1 VSQRIRIFISSPSDV
16 YAVREIAALTIER
29 LAQDFARFFEIEPYL
44 WEYEAMIA
52 SGHFQDSIE
61 PPSSFDIVLLI
72 LWSRLGTTLPG
83 RTQVREYRG
92 LDGRAA
98 VTGTEWEF
106 EDALGAAQRCGKPDL
121 LVYRSMQQATFDIR
135 DPQRRQEQLQQLA
148 ALEKFWA
155 RHFADQ
161 GRFLGAYVAFTSDA
175 EFAAALEQ
183 HLRKLIEK
191 RIAAQ
196 APGQRGESAKA
207 WMQAPFRGLE
217 AYEFEHAPIYFGQD
231 EALTKAML
239 QLSARAEAGSP
250 FLLLLGASGSGKS
263 SLAKAGIVPKLFVPR
278 RIAGAAF
285 LRRVVFRPSDAREGE
300 DLIDAL
306 ARRLTSQLG
315 EREGLAELVGPGQ
328 TLAGLAAHLRNA
340 TAEPAYPIGAALG
353 QLTLQARQ
361 AGRMLDYETARLVLV
376 VDQLE
381 ELFTNEQLSTAER
394 RRFIALLDGLV
405 RSGLVWIVA
414 TMRKDYW
421 HCADETPDLVR
432 MAEGSG
438 RLELL
443 PPAPSQLSQMI
454 RRPAEAA
461 GINFELH
468 PTTGVA
474 LNEVIA
480 DEVAREP
487 GALPLLSYLMDQ
499 LYRAD
504 VLEAGGSTLTYATYV
519 RLGKL
524 EGAIA
529 TKAEAVLQSCAPL
542 DREALGSVLFLLVQ
556 AGTSE
561 GSVDRAVARRV
572 PLSNFP
578 AETPQRRLVEALLD
592 RSARLLVS
600 DADDGKAP
608 TIRVAHEALISRW
621 ARAREFVQSNA
632 AVLSIRR
639 RIEERHGRW
648 RDLESRGHEAGR
660 EPQRRAGWRAHFGRE
675 RGLLSDIDLADG
687 QRLLLEHRQNT
698 EPELIAYIE
707 RSVAQETRVRTR
719 LIRAL
724 AAIASVV
731 TLLAV
736 LASAASWIASRRQ
749 HEAEEQTAQALRAQS
764 QLLTEAAAERLMGGD
779 VAGAQGVIL
788 EVVTS
793 TDAAR
798 AHAPAAVSVFQE
810 VRAQDA
816 LIEVLPEHEE
826 VLESASYSPDGSRI
840 VTASRDLTARI
851 WDARSGAPLAI
862 LKGHGGWVMSAAYS
876 PDGARIVSA
885 SADKTARIWD
895 ARSGAQLAVL
905 RGHGDVVES
914 AAFSPD
920 GTRIVTASADKT
932 ARIWDAGSA
941 AQLAVLGGHTGVVQ
955 SAAYSPDG
963 SRIVTAS
970 ADTSTRIWDA
980 HSGKLLTT
988 LSGHGDT
995 VWTAVYS
1002 RDGGRIVTAS
1012 ADKSARIWDAH
1023 SGAQLAVLTGH
1034 GGWVRSAAFS
1044 ADGTRVVTASYDRTV
1059 RLWDARLGTSLEV
1072 LYGHGG
1078 WVMTAAFS
1086 PDGSRLVSASFDK
1099 TARIWQAHPV
1109 AQLGVLSGHS
1119 DRVQSGAY
1127 SPDGTRIVTASYDR
1141 TARIWDARSFAQLAV
1156 LTGHTDR
1163 VQSAAFSPDG
1173 TRIVTASIDRSAR
1186 VWDAHSAASLL
1197 VLKGHQDIVESAA
1210 YSPDGTRI
1218 VTASF
1223 DRTAR
1228 IWDASSGAQLTVLAG
1243 HGGWVLSAAYSPD
1256 GTRIVTA
1263 SLDRTARVW
1272 DARTGAQLGVLT
1284 GHGAWLRMAAY
1295 SRDGTRIVTASKDT
1309 TARLWDA
1316 HSFAQLGVLS
1326 GHEDIVESATF
1337 SPDGAQLLTASD
1349 DMTARIWDAHSY
1361 AQLQVLAGHGGVIR
1375 RAAYSPDGSRAI
1387 TASDDLTARIWDA
1400 TVPGGL
1406 DAQILWQQ
1414 AAQIDPLAQV
1424 KRAQLGL
1431 APDPRRRLWPG
1442 SATACD
1448 QAAAAYYDPDRTA
1461 PGIAQA
1467 QIAADVASA
1476 ACVQELAATP
1486 NSARLAYQAGRA
1498 LLANRDFKG
1507 AKSDFERA
1515 LSQGYRSAGLDLG
1528 DLLLEPG
1535 AGVTDPAR
1543 ATTLYTQAW
1552 EAGVPI
1558 AASRLGQLYESGTHA
1573 AQAWAWYQKGAD
1585 AGEPASLARLA
1596 VRAEADAASESTA
1609 AKGNALLLQAFTSYA
1624 AAAEAASAE
1633 AWPDASWL
1641 NWRYHRATLARVLA
1655 QAGMMQSVA
1664 DAYQK
1669 VRAAASAPQHT
1680 WLQRLTARLAGH

>member
-16 YAVREIAALTIER
+16 SAVREIAALTIER
-29 LAQDFARFFEIEPYL
+29 LAQDYARFYAIEPYL

-72 LWSRLGTTLPG
+72 LWSRLGTALPA
-83 RTQVREYRG
+83 RTQLREYRG
-92 LDGRAA
+92 IDGRTA

-106 EDALGAAQRCGKPDL
+106 EDALAAAQRCGRPDL
-121 LVYRSMQQATFDIR
+121 LVYRSMKQATFDIR
-135 DPQRRQEQLQQLA
+135 DPLRREEQLQQLA

-161 GRFLGAYVAFTSDA
+161 GRFLGAYVAFTSDP
-175 EFAAALEQ
+175 EFAAGLEQ

-196 APGQRGESAKA
+196 GPGHGGESARA

-278 RIAGAAF
+278 RIAGSAF

-300 DLIDAL
+300 DLFDAL
-306 ARRLTSQLG
+306 ARRVTSQLS
-315 EREGLAELVGPGQ
+315 EREGLAELLGPGQ

-361 AGRMLDYETARLVLV
+361 VGQMLDYETARLVLV

-381 ELFTNEQLSTAER
+381 ELYTNEQLSTAQR
-394 RRFIALLDGLV
+394 RQFIALLDGLV
-405 RSGLVWIVA
+405 RSGLVWIVV

-421 HCADETPDLVR
+421 HRADETPELVR
-432 MAEGSG
+432 MSEGTG

-461 GINFELH
+461 GVNFEVH
-468 PTTGVA
+468 PSTSVT

-480 DEVAREP
+480 QEVAREP

-504 VLEAGGSTLTYATYV
+504 VLEAGGSSLTYATYV

-529 TKAEAVLQSCAPL
+529 TKAEAVLQSCAPP
-542 DREALGSVLFLLVQ
+542 DREALGSILFLLVQ
-556 AGTSE
+556 TGISE
-561 GSVDRAVARRV
+561 GDVERAVARRV
-572 PLSNFP
+572 PLSVFP
-578 AETPQRRLVEALLD
+578 AGTPQRRLVEALLD

-600 DADDGKAP
+600 DADDGRAP

-632 AVLSIRR
+632 AVLNIRR

-648 RDLESRGHEAGR
+648 RDLQSRSHDADG
-660 EPQRRAGWRAHFGRE
+660 PQRRVGWRAHFGRE
-675 RGLLSDIDLADG
+675 QGLLSDIDLADG
-687 QRLLLEHRQNT
+687 QRLLQEHRQNT

-707 RSVAQETRVRTR
+707 RSVAQETRIRTR
-719 LIRAL
+719 LVRGLL
-724 AAIASVV
+724 AVASLV
-731 TLLAV
+731 TLLAIM
-736 LASAASWIASRRQ
+736 ASAAGLVASRRQ
-749 HEAEEQTAQALRAQS
+749 HEAENQTAQALRAQS
-764 QLLTEAAAERLMGGD
+764 QLLTEAASERLMDGD

-793 TDAAR
+793 ADATR
-798 AHAPAAVSVFQE
+798 AHAPQAVSVFQE
-810 VRAQDA
+810 VRAADA
-816 LIEVLPEHEE
+816 QVAVLPEHDE
-826 VLESASYSPDGSRI
+826 VVESASYSPDGARI

-851 WDARSGAPLAI
+851 WDARSGAPLVV
-862 LKGHGGWVMSAAYS
+862 LKGHAGWVITAAYS
-876 PDGARIVSA
+876 PDGTRIVTA

-895 ARSGAQLAVL
+895 ASSGAQLAVL
-905 RGHGDVVES
+905 NGHGDVVQS
-914 AAFSPD
+914 AVFSPD

-941 AQLAVLGGHTGVVQ
+941 VQLAVISGHTGVVQ

-970 ADTSTRIWDA
+970 ADTSARIWDA
-980 HSGKLLTT
+980 RSGKLLTT

-995 VWTAVYS
+995 VWNAAYS
-1002 RDGGRIVTAS
+1002 HDGSRIVTAS

-1023 SGAQLAVLTGH
+1023 SGTQLAILTGH
-1034 GGWVRSAAFS
+1034 GGWVRSAVFS
-1044 ADGTRVVTASYDRTV
+1044 PDGARVVTASYDRTV
-1059 RLWDARLGTSLEV
+1059 RLWDARVGTALKV

-1078 WVMTAAFS
+1078 WVLTAAFS

-1099 TARIWQAHPV
+1099 TARIWQAHGA
-1109 AQLGVLSGHS
+1109 AQLAVLSGHT

-1127 SPDGTRIVTASYDR
+1127 SPDGMRIVTASYDR
-1141 TARIWDARSFAQLAV
+1141 TARIWDAHSYAQLAV
-1156 LTGHTDR
+1156 LSGHTDR
-1163 VQSAAFSPDG
+1163 VQSAAYSPDG
-1173 TRIVTASIDRSAR
+1173 TRIVTASVDKTAR

-1263 SLDRTARVW
+1263 SLDKTARVW
-1272 DARTGAQLGVLT
+1272 DAKTGAQLGVLT
-1284 GHGAWLRMAAY
+1284 GHGAWIRMAAY
-1295 SRDGTRIVTASKDT
+1295 SPDGTRIVTASKDT

-1316 HSFAQLGVLS
+1316 HRFTQLGVLS
-1326 GHEDIVESATF
+1326 GHEDIVESAVF
-1337 SPDGAQLLTASD
+1337 SPAGAQLLTASD
-1349 DMTARIWDAHSY
+1349 DLTARIWDAHSY
-1361 AQLQVLAGHGGVIR
+1361 AQLEVLAGHGAIIR
-1375 RAAYSPDGSRAI
+1375 RAAYSPDGTRAI
-1387 TASDDLTARIWDA
+1387 TASDDLTVRIWDA
-1400 TVPGGL
+1400 AVAGGL
-1406 DAQILWQQ
+1406 DTQILWQQ
-1414 AAQIDPLAQV
+1414 AAQFDPIPDV

-1431 APDPRRRLWPG
+1431 APDPRRRIWRD

-1448 QAAAAYYDPDRTA
+1448 QAAAAYYDPDRTV
-1461 PGIAQA
+1461 PGFAQA
-1467 QIAADVASA
+1467 LIVADVASA
-1476 ACVQELAATP
+1476 ACVQELAAAP
-1486 NSARLAYQAGRA
+1486 SSARLAYQAGRA
-1498 LLANRDFKG
+1498 LLAKQDFNG
-1507 AKSDFERA
+1507 AKNDFERA
-1515 LSQGYRSAGLDLG
+1515 LSEGYRSAGVDLG
-1528 DLLLEPG
+1528 NLLLAPG
-1535 AGVTDPAR
+1535 AGVPDPAR
-1543 ATTLYTQAW
+1543 AISLYTQAW
-1552 EAGVPI
+1552 DAGVRI
-1558 AASRLGQLYESGTHA
+1558 AAFKLGQLYESGMHGE
-1573 AQAWAWYQKGAD
+1573 QAWTWYQKGAD
-1585 AGEPASLARLA
+1585 AGEPTCLARLA
-1596 VRAEADAASESTA
+1596 VRAEAEAATHSTA
-1609 AKGNALLLQAFTSYA
+1609 AQSNALLLQSFTRYA
-1624 AAAEAASAE
+1624 AAAEAASDE
-1633 AWPDASWL
+1633 AWPDTAWAS
-1641 NWRYHRATLARVLA
+1641 WRYHRATIARVLA

-1664 DAYQK
+1664 DAYRT
-1669 VRAAASAPQHT
+1669 VRAAATVSHDT
-1680 WLQRLTARLAGH
+1680 WLHRLRARLPGR